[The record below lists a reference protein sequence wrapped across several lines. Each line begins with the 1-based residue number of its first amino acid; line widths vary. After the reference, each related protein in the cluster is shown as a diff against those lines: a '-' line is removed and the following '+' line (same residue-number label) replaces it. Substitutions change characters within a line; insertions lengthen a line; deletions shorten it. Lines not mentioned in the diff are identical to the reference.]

1 MQCTYFLKALSV
13 VCLLPIPNHL
23 LRVAV
28 RALKPYFEATYVIAV
43 EVRTL
48 PTKLLIDVAPRGNK
62 PMKHVPLLLS
72 GQLKEIA

>member
-1 MQCTYFLKALSV
+1 M
-13 VCLLPIPNHL
+13 LPIPNHL

-48 PTKLLIDVAPRGNK
+48 PTKLLIDVAPEATS
-62 PMKHVPLLLS
+62 P
-72 GQLKEIA
+72 